1 MANERIIADLNEIL
15 SLEYTAVLQYTYE
28 TFVVKGMDR
37 PRFVTM
43 FQGEAAE
50 SMAHANLVGQKIVAL
65 GGLPTTK
72 VGEIQPIT
80 DLRKM
85 LEANLAMERRAVQLY
100 TSALEHAG
108 NDVSLRNLLEGQVAA
123 EKSSVEELERILA

>member
-1 MANERIIADLNEIL
+1 MANEQIIADLNEIL

-100 TSALEHAG
+100 TNALEHAG
-108 NDVSLRNLLEGQVAA
+108 GDVSLRNLLEGQVAA